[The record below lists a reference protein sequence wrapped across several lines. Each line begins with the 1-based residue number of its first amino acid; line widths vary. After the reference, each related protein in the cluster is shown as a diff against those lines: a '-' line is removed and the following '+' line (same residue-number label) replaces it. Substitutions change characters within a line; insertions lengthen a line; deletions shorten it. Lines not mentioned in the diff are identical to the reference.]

1 MKRIKIAFDCIV
13 TDKTA
18 QELMDAPEICV
29 QDNIM
34 DALEINDTCECALD
48 LRIEEIWE

>member
-1 MKRIKIAFDCIV
+1 MKRIRIIFDCIV

-18 QELMDAPEICV
+18 QELMDAPEICL

-34 DALEINDTCECALD
+34 DALEIYDTCECALD
-48 LRIEEIWE
+48 LRIEEVEE